1 MKFFI
6 IALLLPFSL
15 LAEDVTPA
23 QAQKLLAKKDAP
35 QVIDIR
41 TKKEFEAGHIKG
53 AKQFDFFG
61 ADFEKKLA
69 KLDPKKSYLMHCKSG
84 GRSTKSLPIWKKLG
98 FTKVYH
104 LKSGFD
110 GWKTAKLPISVK
122 PKSK

>member
-1 MKFFI
+1 MKYFI

-41 TKKEFEAGHIKG
+41 TKEEFEDGHIKG
-53 AKQFDFFG
+53 AKQIDFLG
-61 ADFEKKLA
+61 ADFEKELA
-69 KLDPKKSYLMHCKSG
+69 KLDPKKSYLMHCRSG
-84 GRSTKSLPIWKKLG
+84 GRSTKSLPVWKKLG

-104 LKSGFD
+104 LNSGFN
-110 GWKTAKLPISVK
+110 GWKAAKLPITVT